1 LTLCFVFINIPG
13 SFVHFFAVKSNLCRA
28 LLIACLLGAPALG
41 RAGQSLGSLPEEPA
55 GASGSPLAKAEAAY
69 HAGRLDEARGYLE
82 QAIRDDPRSAAGHA
96 LLGLV
101 LARQNDAQGALLN
114 LRQAYELDPQNSDYA
129 YNYAVLL
136 LQRGQSG
143 AAVPILE
150 ALHQKSPR
158 SDDIL
163 VNLARAYA
171 ETGDKQK
178 LSGIVG
184 EVPAEG
190 YGNMSLVKTLATL
203 LAGTGATSAVAELWQ
218 AAIRHDPHQPLP
230 YAALAELWIGQGQ
243 SGQALALLDGAPA
256 AARGPIYLYAY
267 GDTQMALRDY
277 QKAIPVFLDLTH
289 RSPDDQGPWEKLVR
303 CDLLA
308 GRLNDAEQAAAQA
321 ARRFPGVTEFQYQQA
336 VADYMLRRSA
346 EAIKTLGPLVDKA
359 GKEDA
364 RPILLMAVLESQ
376 SGDYQQA
383 SDYFERVE
391 HMQPGCNALT
401 SYFYGTTLLRMHR
414 PAEAQA
420 KLQAAIECHP
430 RFALAEYRLGEAL
443 SQDGKLRQA
452 VSALEQAIHDD
463 PTLAEPYYALAQIRQ
478 RQGDQAGAREAMARF
493 TNLQKRESNSERSLF
508 ATGLP

>member
-1 LTLCFVFINIPG
+1 MP
-13 SFVHFFAVKSNLCRA
+13 VKSDLRGA
-28 LLIACLLGAPALG
+28 ILIACLLGTPVVG
-41 RAGQSLGSLPEEPA
+41 RSAQA
-55 GASGSPLAKAEAAY
+55 GASQPLQQPASATGSLVAKAEAAY
-69 HAGRLDEARGYLE
+69 HAGSLDEARRWLE
-82 QAIRDDPRSAAGHA
+82 QAIRNDPRSARAHA

-114 LRQAYELDPQNSDYA
+114 LRQAYELDPHNSDCA

-136 LQRGQSG
+136 LQEGQSR
-143 AAVPILE
+143 AAVPVLE

-171 ETGDKQK
+171 ETGDTQK
-178 LSGIVG
+178 LSSIVE
-184 EVPAEG
+184 EVPAG
-190 YGNMSLVKTLATL
+190 AYDNMSLVKSLATI
-203 LAGTGATSAVAELWQ
+203 LASAGATSAVAELWQ
-218 AAIRHDPHQPLP
+218 AAIHRDPRQPLP

-243 SGQALALLDGAPA
+243 SGQALVLLDGAPA
-256 AARGPIYLYAY
+256 AARGPVYLYAY

-277 QKAIPVFLDLTH
+277 QKAIPVFLDLT
-289 RSPDDQGPWEKLVR
+289 RRTPDDQGPWEKLVR

-336 VADYMLRRSA
+336 LADYMLRRSA
-346 EAIKTLGPLVDKA
+346 EAIKTLAPLVDQA
-359 GKEDA
+359 GRDDA
-364 RPILLMAVLESQ
+364 RPILLMAVLKSQ
-376 SGDYQQA
+376 NGDYQQA
-383 SDYFERVE
+383 SDYFERAE
-391 HMQPGCNALT
+391 HMQSGCNALA

-443 SQDGKLRQA
+443 SQDGKLPQA
-452 VSALEQAIHDD
+452 VSALEQATHDD

-478 RQGDQAGAREAMARF
+478 RQGDQAGAREALARF
-493 TNLQKRESNSERSLF
+493 TSLQKREPNSERSLF
-508 ATGLP
+508 ANGLP